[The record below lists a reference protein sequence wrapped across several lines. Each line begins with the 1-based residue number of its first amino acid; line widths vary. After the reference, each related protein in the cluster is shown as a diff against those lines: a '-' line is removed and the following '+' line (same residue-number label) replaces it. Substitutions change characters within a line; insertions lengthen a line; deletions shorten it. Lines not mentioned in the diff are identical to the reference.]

1 MLIRV
6 LLIIISSLT
15 LLFSSGAV
23 SPSLTGAWFTE
34 LHAAYEPEDFKV
46 EFFPV
51 APYHVGDKIS
61 VRVTYTGTGDIE
73 GKEINIA
80 LSDQPET
87 LLATENFSRYDNQA
101 EFYWILDTDSF
112 QPGYIQFRFEIP
124 EVNRSWQEGINLLPP
139 KIGESQG
146 WAFVETNW
154 GQIYFV
160 EGTDA
165 ARDITQIQEIVE
177 ETIDETLNQF
187 FPDGIPQENPLKDD
201 INLVLVP
208 AIIGHGGFAT
218 DMAVVTYTD
227 RNWVGS
233 SFETIIH
240 HELVHVLD
248 RKLNNDGP
256 RPSILSEGIA
266 VYLSGGHY
274 RDGDPLLRASALVS
288 LGKYIPLETLADDFY
303 NAQHEIAYMEGAA
316 LVAYLVE
323 MWGWEDFLDF
333 YFTLEEEGSDSAT
346 ISSALE
352 NKTGMDL
359 NQLENAFITYLDT
372 LDPENAV
379 ISDVHLTIEVYD
391 MIRRY
396 QTALI
401 PSAHFRTAW
410 WPPIDRVLEMGITG
424 DYDQREKAPLNILIE
439 NQLLD
444 IQQAFS
450 TQDYQRI
457 EEHLDTI
464 DAYLDIIEG
473 SGKGPSHYHLGW
485 PLPHRPQIINKP

>member
-6 LLIIISSLT
+6 LLIIISTLT
-15 LLFSSGAV
+15 LLFPSGPV
-23 SPSLTGAWFTE
+23 SPSLTGDRLIE
-34 LHAAYEPEDFKV
+34 LDTVDEPEDFKV
-46 EFFPV
+46 DFFPE

-61 VRVTYTGTGDIE
+61 VRVTYTGTGDRE
-73 GKEINIA
+73 GKEIQIA

-87 LLATENFSRYDNQA
+87 ILATQNLSRYDNQA
-101 EFYWILDTDSF
+101 EFYWILDTTSF

-124 EVNRSWQEGINLLPP
+124 EVNLSWEEGIDLLPP
-139 KIGESQG
+139 KTGERQE
-146 WAFVETNW
+146 WASVETNW
-154 GQIYFV
+154 GRIYFV

-165 ARDITQIQEIVE
+165 AQDITQIQEIIE
-177 ETIDETLNQF
+177 EIVDETFNQF
-187 FPDGIPQENPLKDD
+187 FPEGILQENPLEDG

-248 RKLNNDGP
+248 RKLNNEGP

-316 LVAYLVE
+316 LVAFLVE

-333 YFTLEEEGSDSAT
+333 YFTLEEVGSDSAT

-352 NKTGMDL
+352 NKTGKDL

-372 LDPENAV
+372 LDPDDTV
-379 ISDVHLTIEVYD
+379 ISDVRLTIAVYD

-396 QTALI
+396 QTAVI

-410 WPPIDRVLEMGITG
+410 WPPIDRVLEMSITG
-424 DYDQREKAPLNILIE
+424 DYDKREKAPLNIIIE

-444 IQQAFS
+444 IQRAFS
-450 TQDYQRI
+450 EQNYHPI
-457 EEHLDTI
+457 EEHLDRI

-473 SGKGPSHYHLGW
+473 SSSSPTHYHLGW
-485 PLPHRPQIINKP
+485 PLPHPPHINNKP

>member
-1 MLIRV
+1 
-6 LLIIISSLT
+6 
-15 LLFSSGAV
+15 
-23 SPSLTGAWFTE
+23 
-34 LHAAYEPEDFKV
+34 
-46 EFFPV
+46 V

-61 VRVTYTGTGDIE
+61 IRVTYTGTGNIE
-73 GKEINIA
+73 GKEIHIA

-87 LLATENFSRYDNQA
+87 ILATENFSRYDNQA

-146 WAFVETNW
+146 WASVETSW
-154 GQIYFV
+154 CQIYFI

-177 ETIDETLNQF
+177 ETVDETLNQF
-187 FPDGIPQENPLKDD
+187 LPDGIPQENPLEDD

-233 SFETIIH
+233 SFETILH

-323 MWGWEDFLDF
+323 IWGWEDFLDF